1 MTIFNQMIEDYPLAT
16 EVVRDWFIQKM
27 EDSLRGQELPED
39 FKEIMRKQGFPNEK
53 LVKLFESTPRVLFDV
68 FDDNGVIIN
77 VLHSDAVFVWDVNN
91 VKSIY
96 VYSSRKEAET
106 HAVQRAFQILQ
117 EKLNNDA

>member
-1 MTIFNQMIEDYPLAT
+1 MTIFKQMIEDNPLAT

-39 FKEIMRKQGFPNEK
+39 FKQIMRKQGFPNEK

-96 VYSSRKEAET
+96 TYSSRKEAET